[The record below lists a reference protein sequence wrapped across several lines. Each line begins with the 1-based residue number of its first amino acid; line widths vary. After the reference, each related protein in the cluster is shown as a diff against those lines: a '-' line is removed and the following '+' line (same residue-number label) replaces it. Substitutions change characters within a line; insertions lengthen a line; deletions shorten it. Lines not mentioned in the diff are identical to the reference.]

1 MNNFG
6 KLELPLNES
15 KAENL
20 IKVCKQTSFGIF
32 NDNSDANVIRDVDL
46 RVRDSLELEPSQ
58 FVIKNPDWQIKIDL
72 LAQRAAEHLS
82 SSFSSVNSDGNK
94 MFIATG
100 KLHRILLYRI
110 NSHFGRHRDRVKEK
124 NQFGT
129 LVIQLPCEYT
139 GGEFIAYNP
148 DNTKEFCDL
157 GQLSGKSKRKKFYFT
172 YFHHNWE

>member
-6 KLELPLNES
+6 KLEHPLNES

-58 FVIKNPDWQIKIDL
+58 FVVKNPDWQIKIDL
-72 LAQRAAEHLS
+72 LVQRAAEHLS

-94 MFIATG
+94 I
-100 KLHRILLYRI
+100 LYRI

-129 LVIQLPCEYT
+129 LVIQLPCNIMVVSLLLIILIT
-139 GGEFIAYNP
+139 LKNIVI
-148 DNTKEFCDL
+148 
-157 GQLSGKSKRKKFYFT
+157 
-172 YFHHNWE
+172 